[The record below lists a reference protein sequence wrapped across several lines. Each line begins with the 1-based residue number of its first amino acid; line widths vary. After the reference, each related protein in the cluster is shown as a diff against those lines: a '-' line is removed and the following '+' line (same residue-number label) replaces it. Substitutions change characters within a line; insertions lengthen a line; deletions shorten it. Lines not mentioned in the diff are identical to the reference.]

1 MNTIIKFLKDN
12 PKKQITDEQIN
23 VAKTDIDK
31 LNQLFVSQKIALR
44 KNSQTHIRPKANQV
58 WAVKNEYYDFLGEK
72 QTTSHPILVSLLND
86 IESFEDEDFVRVT
99 VISQFIEMASEQDDV
114 CNDASI
120 AGFPFLVEN
129 WNDQPVLTE
138 ILDEY
143 IGYYESK
150 VSSEKE
156 EKLTS
161 VQKQFREIEISKAK
175 FLNNSISALV
185 GFVELNQNNEFGAV
199 ISVNG
204 QAFFGNPQEEK
215 SQPLINEGGEQAL
228 EMPTKM
234 YRILSNAKSQSIL
247 FKNKQLPFEIQ
258 IKKSDEGFIISVFTT
273 DDINLSDSSNK
284 DIAAITNSE
293 RHVFPT
299 LKKGLYT
306 LSSNNLQE
314 LITIRL
320 K

>member
-12 PKKQITDEQIN
+12 PTIQINDEQIN
-23 VAKTDIDK
+23 VAKNDIHK
-31 LNQLFVSQKIALR
+31 LNQLFVNQNNAFR
-44 KNSQTHIRPKANQV
+44 KSSHNHIRPKANQV

-72 QTTSHPILVSLLND
+72 QMTSHPILVSISND
-86 IESFEDEDFVRVT
+86 IESFEEEDFVRVT
-99 VISQFIEMASEQDDV
+99 VISPFVEMASRDDDV

-120 AGFPFLVEN
+120 AGFPFIVEN
-129 WNDQPVLTE
+129 WNNQPILTE

-150 VSSEKE
+150 ESSEKE
-156 EKLTS
+156 EKLTT

-204 QAFFGNPQEEK
+204 KTYFGSPEETK
-215 SQPLINEGGEQAL
+215 PELPKNENGEQSS
-228 EMPTKM
+228 EIPTNM
-234 YRILSNAKSQSIL
+234 YRFLFNNKSKIIS
-247 FKNKQLPFEIQ
+247 FKDDQIPFEFQ
-258 IKKSDEGFIISVFTT
+258 IKKSDEGFIISVITT
-273 DDINLSDSSNK
+273 DEITLSDCNNK
-284 DIAAITNSE
+284 SITPVANSE
-293 RHVFPT
+293 RYVFSA

-306 LSSNNLQE
+306 LSSK
-314 LITIRL
+314 TINESIKIRI

>member
-1 MNTIIKFLKDN
+1 MNAIIQFLKGN
-12 PKKQITDEQIN
+12 PTAQITDDHIN
-23 VAKTDIDK
+23 VAKSDIDK
-31 LNQLFVSQKIALR
+31 LNQLFTSQKIILR
-44 KNSQTHIRPKANQV
+44 KNSQTHITPKANQV
-58 WAVKNEYYDFLGEK
+58 WTVKGEYYDFLGKK
-72 QTTSHPILVSLLND
+72 QTTSHLFLVSLLTNID
-86 IESFEDEDFVRVT
+86 SFEEENFVRVA
-99 VISQFIEMASEQDDV
+99 VISSFVEMASEQDDV

-150 VSSEKE
+150 KSYKKE

-185 GFVELNQNNEFGAV
+185 GFVELNQNNEFGAI

-204 QAFFGNPQEEK
+204 KAYFGDPEEPK
-215 SQPLINEGGEQAL
+215 PKPPKTDNGEQSV
-228 EMPTKM
+228 EMPKNM
-234 YRILSNAKSQSIL
+234 YRILSNAKSQSIS
-247 FKNKQLPFEIQ
+247 FKDKQLPFEIQ

-273 DDINLSDSSNK
+273 DEIYLSDSNNK
-284 DIAAITNSE
+284 DMASITNSE
-293 RHVFPT
+293 RQVFFA

-306 LSSNNLQE
+306 LR
-314 LITIRL
+314 IKTIHEPIIIRI

>member
-12 PKKQITDEQIN
+12 PTKHITDEQIN

-31 LNQLFVSQKIALR
+31 LNQLFVSQKITLR
-44 KNSQTHIRPKANQV
+44 KSSQTPIRPKANQV
-58 WAVKNEYYDFLGEK
+58 WAVKNGYYDFLGEK
-72 QTTSHPILVSLLND
+72 QTTSHPILVYLLND

-99 VISQFIEMASEQDDV
+99 VLSPFVEMASEQDDV

-129 WNDQPVLTE
+129 WNEQPILTE

-150 VSSEKE
+150 ESSEKE

-161 VQKQFREIEISKAK
+161 AQKQFREIEISKAK

-204 QAFFGNPQEEK
+204 QAYFGSPEETK
-215 SQPLINEGGEQAL
+215 PELPKIENGEQSA
-228 EMPTKM
+228 EMPTNM
-234 YRILSNAKSQSIL
+234 YRILFNTKSKIIS
-247 FKNKQLPFEIQ
+247 FKDEQIPFEIQ
-258 IKKSDEGFIISVFTT
+258 IKKSNEGFIISVFTT
-273 DDINLSDSSNK
+273 DEINLSDSSNK
-284 DIAAITNSE
+284 DIASITNSE
-293 RHVFPT
+293 RQVFFA

-306 LSSNNLQE
+306 LSNKTIHE
-314 LITIRL
+314 PIKIRL